1 MQTNH
6 QTFVAKKRGFTL
18 IELLVVIAII
28 AILAGM
34 LLPAL
39 SKAKTKAQGILCM
52 SNNKQLVLG
61 TQLYTMDNN
70 ERMPNNFTIPDTLE
84 AITSKKF
91 NNWVNNVMTWGTTGI
106 EGESVTNVHWVK
118 NGVLGRY
125 TAGAVGIY
133 QCPAD
138 TRVSPAQAKLGWTR
152 RNRSN
157 AMNALIG
164 LSDNLAGSLGG
175 RSWAMGGAYRQF
187 LKTGD
192 FPTPANTWLT
202 LDEHPDSVNDAFFIN
217 DVNSTAWSDVPSS
230 LHNGA
235 CGFSFVDGHAE
246 IRKWQSSYS
255 KYPKISF
262 GTVAVRTD
270 PTPHWRN
277 TDFKWYKDRT
287 QYIPY
292 R

>member
-61 TQLYTMDNN
+61 TQLYTVDNN
-70 ERMPNNFTIPDTLE
+70 ERMPNNFTIPDTLD
-84 AITSKKF
+84 AITTKKF
-91 NNWVNNVMTWGTTGI
+91 NNWVNNVMTWGTTGT
-106 EGESVTNVHWVK
+106 EGISVTNVDWVK

-125 TAGAVGIY
+125 TSGAVGIY

-138 TRVSPAQAKLGWTR
+138 KRVSPAQSKLGWSR
-152 RNRSN
+152 RCRSN

-187 LKTGD
+187 LKTSD

-217 DVNSTAWSDVPSS
+217 DVNSSAWSDVPGS

-246 IRKWQSSYS
+246 IKKWQSSAS

-270 PTPHWRN
+270 GSQAWKN
-277 TDFKWYKDRT
+277 DWKWYKDRT